1 MHISS
6 DPARL
11 AVELAALGWHILP
24 LSPVS
29 KRPLGNCGACRPR
42 HGIAAHLAGACP
54 CLAVGGWCHGV
65 RAATTDPATITA
77 WWHRQPRAVPGVAA
91 GPSGLVLVDI
101 DAHGGPPRPRPTWPP
116 ACCPASTSRPSPSRP
131 ARGPTRPGSG
141 TAATAWPCWPGSAA
155 APAPGP
161 PGQSTSPSSR
171 PPPPTGCTCGTG
183 PPPPTSAR
191 PSATPTARTG
201 WPGKSTSKPAGP
213 TASPPARP
221 PPPAPTRSAAATLTH
236 AASQGEMRWQSQRSD
251 SGYGKSMPMC
261 GASNNSK
268 WITWSATPASRS
280 AVRNAA
286 TPMSRNHSSLAPA
299 SIQIACIDRRHSV
312 LRNHPDW
319 VPRHR
324 RQTSARSTELPGRTT
339 VPL

>member
-1 MHISS
+1 MPTSS

-11 AVELAALGWHILP
+11 ALELAALGWHILP

-54 CLAVGGWCHGV
+54 CLAVGRVVPRRPRRHHRPRDDHRLVAPPAPRGTRRRR
-65 RAATTDPATITA
+65 RAL
-77 WWHRQPRAVPGVAA
+77 RA
-91 GPSGLVLVDI
+91 GPGR
-101 DAHGGPPRPRPTWPP
+101 HRRPRRPAPARTWPP

-161 PGQSTSPSSR
+161 PGQSTSRSSR

-191 PSATPTARTG
+191 PSATPTAGTG